1 MTEYKD
7 TLNLPHTTFPMKA
20 SLAQREPH
28 LLAEWDT
35 KHIYQLIRNARKG
48 APKFILHDGPP
59 YANGHLHCGHAL
71 NKILKDMIIKSK
83 TLSGFDAPFVPG
95 WDCHGLP
102 IELNVEKKEAKKGIK
117 STPAEFR
124 RACREYAT
132 SQIDIQKSEFKRL
145 GVLGDW
151 DNRYATMDYTYEA
164 NIVRALGRIIEQG
177 HLQQGF
183 KPVHWC
189 IDCGSALA
197 EAEVDYEDKMSPSI
211 DIAFRAIEPQRF
223 LDAMSLPLPVKAVT
237 LPVWTTTPWTLPAN
251 EAVCLHAASDYALV
265 DVGDQYYLLGA
276 TLVDQVMAR
285 YGVMDF
291 AVKAICKG
299 DVFEQ
304 LAVQHPFDE
313 RHVPV
318 ILGEHVTMDS
328 GTGCVHTAPAHGP
341 DDYVVGQK
349 YQLPLINPVLANG
362 CFAPDVP
369 LFAGLNVRKVNA
381 TIVDAL
387 REKGTLIFSEELLHS
402 YPHCWRHKTPIIFRA
417 TPQWFIAMDKN
428 GLRQKLLA
436 QLDQVQWVPDWG
448 QARIRNM
455 IENRPDW
462 CISRQRSWGTPI
474 PLFLHKVTG
483 DMHPDTLNLIE
494 KVAKRIDEQGIEAWF
509 DLDAAELLGDDA
521 EHYAK
526 GTDTLDVWFDSG
538 VSHFCVLQQNA
549 ALGFPAD
556 VYFEGSDQHRGWFNS
571 SLTTTVAMNGVPP
584 YRTVLTHGYTV
595 DAHGKKLSKSMGNYV
610 ALDKLVEQHGAD
622 ILRLWVSSTDY
633 RNEVSISEEIIKRN
647 GDAYRRIRNTARFL
661 LSNLFDFD
669 PSQHQLEPSQMVEL
683 DRWAVKR
690 TQQLQSEILAAY
702 EQYQFHVIYQK
713 IHNFCAVDM
722 GSFYLDIIKDRQYTT
737 AVDSHARR
745 SCQTAM
751 YHIIQALTRWLA
763 PILSFTAEEIWRA
776 IPGHENVVTVM
787 TERWYDAWP
796 EMTNV
801 DLAYWEQV
809 SLMRD
814 FVNKALETERAEG
827 KIGSALAAN
836 VVIYAEEPKQT
847 LLTRLQNEL
856 RFVLITSSA
865 TVKPLSDRPQTVV
878 FSADLGIGVEVK
890 PSEAP
895 KCARCWH
902 RSEDVGCDAQHPEL
916 CPRCIGN
923 IGQAAEERQF
933 A

>member
-20 SLAQREPH
+20 SLAQREPQM
-28 LLAEWDT
+28 LSEWDE
-35 KHIYQLIRNARKG
+35 KKIYRLIRESRKG
-48 APKFILHDGPP
+48 APQFILHDGPP

-71 NKILKDMIIKSK
+71 NKILKDIIIKSK

-102 IELNVEKKEAKKGIK
+102 IELNVEKKDAKKGIK
-117 STPAEFR
+117 SNPTEFR
-124 RACREYAT
+124 KACREYAA
-132 SQIDIQKSEFKRL
+132 SQIAIQKDEFKRL

-151 DNRYATMDYTYEA
+151 EHRYATMDYSYEA
-164 NIVRALGRIIEQG
+164 NIVRALARIIEQG

-211 DIAFRAIEPQRF
+211 DIAFRAIDSQRL
-223 LDAMSLPLPVKAVT
+223 LDAMQANVPAKPVI

-251 EAVCLHAASDYALV
+251 EAVCLNAESGYALV
-265 DVGDQYYLLGA
+265 EVGEQFYLMGA
-276 TLVDQVMAR
+276 SLVETAMAR
-285 YGVMDF
+285 YGLTDYV
-291 AVKAICKG
+291 VKATCKG
-299 DVFEQ
+299 SVFEN
-304 LAVQHPFDE
+304 LAVQHPFYDK
-313 RHVPV
+313 HVPV
-318 ILGEHVTMDS
+318 ILGAHVTMDS

-341 DDYVVGQK
+341 DDYIVGQA

-369 LFAGLNVRKVNA
+369 LFAGLNVRKVNS
-381 TIVDAL
+381 TIVDVL
-387 REKGTLIFSEELLHS
+387 REKQTLIFSEELFHS
-402 YPHCWRHKTPIIFRA
+402 YPHCWRHKTPVIFRA

-436 QLDQVQWVPDWG
+436 QLDSVQWVPDWG

-455 IENRPDW
+455 IESRPDW

-483 DMHPDTLNLIE
+483 EMHPDTLSLIE
-494 KVAKRIDEQGIEAWF
+494 QIAQRIGENGIDAWF
-509 DLDAAELLGDDA
+509 DLDIAEMLGDDA
-521 EHYAK
+521 DDYVK

-538 VSHFCVLQQNA
+538 VSHFCVLQPNA
-549 ALGFPAD
+549 ALKFPAD

-571 SLTTTVAMNGVPP
+571 SLTTAVAIDGVPP

-595 DAHGKKLSKSMGNYV
+595 DANGKKLSKSLGNYV
-610 ALDKLVEQHGAD
+610 ELDKLVAQHGAD

-633 RNEVSISEEIIKRN
+633 RNEVSISDEILKRN

-669 PSQHQLEPSQMVEL
+669 PSRDLLSPGRMVEL
-683 DRWAVKR
+683 DRWAVQR
-690 TQQLQSEILAAY
+690 TQQLQEEILAAY
-702 EQYQFHVIYQK
+702 EQYHFHVIYQK

-737 AVDSHARR
+737 AVDSDARR

-751 YHIIQALTRWLA
+751 YYIIQALTRWLA
-763 PILSFTAEEIWRA
+763 PILSFTAEEIWKA
-776 IPGHENVVTVM
+776 IPGNEQVVTVM

-796 EMTNV
+796 EMSGI
-801 DLAYWEQV
+801 DMSYWQQV
-809 SLMRD
+809 SLIRD
-814 FVNKALETERAEG
+814 FVNKALETERTEG

-836 VVIYAEEPKQT
+836 IVIYADEPVYSH
-847 LLTRLQNEL
+847 LTRLENEL

-865 TVKPLSDRPQTVV
+865 TVKSMSERPDSATMSTELSV
-878 FSADLGIGVEVK
+878 AVEVT

-895 KCARCWH
+895 KCSRCWH
-902 RSEDVGCDAQHPEL
+902 RSDEIGLNSQHPEL

-923 IGQAAEERQF
+923 ISGDAEERQF